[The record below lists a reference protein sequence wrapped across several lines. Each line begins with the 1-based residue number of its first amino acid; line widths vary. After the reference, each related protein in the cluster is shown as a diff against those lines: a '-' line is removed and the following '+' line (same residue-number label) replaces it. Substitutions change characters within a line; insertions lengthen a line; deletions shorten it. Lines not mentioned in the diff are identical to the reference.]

1 MKDIIVGNVNSTLI
15 VTVDMVLVVQGALIF
30 SKSHRNNKNLDIT
43 SIRAWYRKRLQKT
56 VSQCGGM
63 MISSIIN
70 PVYIEVSLQ
79 IKGLPIDFLSQ
90 VDINLVRAA
99 FNVLLERKSRFTQA
113 SFYKKHI
120 FKQLQNFT
128 TEQGYTPYFRLHCQR
143 IFANSNP

>member
-1 MKDIIVGNVNSTLI
+1 
-15 VTVDMVLVVQGALIF
+15 
-30 SKSHRNNKNLDIT
+30 
-43 SIRAWYRKRLQKT
+43 
-56 VSQCGGM
+56 

-79 IKGLPIDFLSQ
+79 IKGIKGLPIDFLSQ

-120 FKQLQNFT
+120 FK
-128 TEQGYTPYFRLHCQR
+128 
-143 IFANSNP
+143 